1 MPGYWEMTKI
11 YKEVNGRLVHDEIT
25 QIDESLK
32 IGQKTW
38 VEMSDPTQESLEIIS
53 KKTGIPLHFLL
64 SALDEEESARIDNE
78 DGSVLI
84 VLDVPCLSSPGSD
97 VFITQP
103 FIIAYNEN
111 YYVTINRFSE
121 TLLPN
126 LFKNRQKLTIEPQK
140 AVRLSLN
147 IIYQMSKE
155 FIFYLRK
162 IDAHAKDIEIRLHSS
177 MKNKEL
183 FELLDINKTLVYFST
198 SLSANKSVLM
208 KLLKSAAYVKYD
220 SDFDLME
227 DTEVEINQAIEMCSI
242 YREIQAGM
250 MDAFGTIISNNLNI
264 VMKTLAVI
272 TIVISVPTLVA
283 SIYGM
288 NVNLPMQQEPYG
300 FYVVMAIAILLA
312 VISGIVL
319 YFSTRHNRDKD

>member
-1 MPGYWEMTKI
+1 MTKI

>member
-1 MPGYWEMTKI
+1 MPKI
-11 YKEVNGRLVHDEIT
+11 YREIEGVLSET
-25 QIDESLK
+25 EIPSIEKDTALEK
-32 IGQKTW
+32 KTW
-38 VEMSDPTQESLEIIS
+38 LEISDPSQSSLEIVAE
-53 KKTGIPLHFLL
+53 KTGIPLHFLL

-78 DGSVLI
+78 NGSVLI
-84 VLDVPCLSSPGSD
+84 VLDVPCLSEPGSD
-97 VFITQP
+97 VYITQP
-103 FIIAYNEN
+103 FIIAYNSD
-111 YYVTINRFSE
+111 YYVTMNRFSE

-126 LFKNRQKLTIEPQK
+126 LFKNRQKLVIEPQK

-162 IDAHAKDIEIRLHSS
+162 IDAHTKDIELRLHSS
-177 MKNKEL
+177 MKNREL

-220 SDFDLME
+220 ADFDLME
-227 DTEVEINQAIEMCSI
+227 DAEVEINQAIEMCSI
-242 YREIQAGM
+242 YREILTGM

-288 NVNLPMQQEPYG
+288 NVRLPFQESPMG
-300 FYVVMAIAILLA
+300 FAIVMAVAVVLA
-312 VISGIVL
+312 VLSGIFL

>member
-1 MPGYWEMTKI
+1 M
-11 YKEVNGRLVHDEIT
+11 VHDEIT